1 MGIYQINMWEKTN
14 FPKVA
19 CSLASLILL
28 ENDLKL
34 SEENFEKI
42 FNSSSVKVEAF
53 WFSWFFTKLVKE
65 DSQFSKQNDIEIDS
79 TGINHNDQKKKN
91 RKRNRADKRKRRR
104 IRRRYGIWIIRLNR
118 IFNACIFVLI
128 PKKKINLNLLRN
140 QLSFLYDHL
149 RNNKLYFFLK

>member
-1 MGIYQINMWEKTN
+1 MWEKTN

-42 FNSSSVKVEAF
+42 FNSSSIKIEFF

-65 DSQFSKQNDIEIDS
+65 NSQFNKQNDIAVD
-79 TGINHNDQKKKN
+79 TTNINQEDKGKKKE
-91 RKRNRADKRKRRR
+91 KE
-104 IRRRYGIWIIRLNR
+104 
-118 IFNACIFVLI
+118 V
-128 PKKKINLNLLRN
+128 
-140 QLSFLYDHL
+140 
-149 RNNKLYFFLK
+149 

>member
-1 MGIYQINMWEKTN
+1 MWQKTN

-42 FNSSSVKVEAF
+42 FNSSSIKIEFF

-65 DSQFSKQNDIEIDS
+65 NSQFNKQNDIAID
-79 TGINHNDQKKKN
+79 TTNINQEDKGKKKEKEVEPIKE
-91 RKRNRADKRKRRR
+91 RDEESDEDM
-104 IRRRYGIWIIRLNR
+104 GFGL
-118 IFNACIFVLI
+118 F
-128 PKKKINLNLLRN
+128 
-140 QLSFLYDHL
+140 D
-149 RNNKLYFFLK
+149 

>member
-1 MGIYQINMWEKTN
+1 MWEKTN

-65 DSQFSKQNDIEIDS
+65 DNQFSKQNDIAIDT
-79 TGINHNDQKKKN
+79 TGINQND
-91 RKRNRADKRKRRR
+91 R
-104 IRRRYGIWIIRLNR
+104 
-118 IFNACIFVLI
+118 
-128 PKKKINLNLLRN
+128 KKKIEKEIEPIKEKDEESDEDMGFGL
-140 QLSFLYDHL
+140 FD
-149 RNNKLYFFLK
+149 

>member
-1 MGIYQINMWEKTN
+1 MWEKTN

-65 DSQFSKQNDIEIDS
+65 NSQFSKQNDIAID
-79 TGINHNDQKKKN
+79 TTCINQNDK
-91 RKRNRADKRKRRR
+91 
-104 IRRRYGIWIIRLNR
+104 
-118 IFNACIFVLI
+118 
-128 PKKKINLNLLRN
+128 KKKIEKEIEPIKEKDEESDEDMGFGL
-140 QLSFLYDHL
+140 FD
-149 RNNKLYFFLK
+149 